1 MPEMNGWQVLEEL
14 KKKEK
19 APQVVIMTGYVP
31 QEGESIL
38 FDRKADGYLIKPIE
52 STRLETMLR
61 ALLFPQNL
69 GRHTEAVTIDDDPSI
84 ITAIE
89 KTLTIRGIHVTP
101 FNDGETAVQHI
112 RQNTPDLVITDLNL
126 PVMDGFGICRRI
138 RSDSDTSAV
147 PIIILTGDPSKENVR
162 QALGL
167 AVNGFLAK
175 PFDAPSLIAK
185 VFQVLGPKQPDA

>member
-1 MPEMNGWQVLEEL
+1 MNGWQVLEEP

-69 GRHTEAVTIDDDPSI
+69 GRRTEAVTIDDDPSI

-89 KTLTIRGIHVTP
+89 KTL
-101 FNDGETAVQHI
+101 
-112 RQNTPDLVITDLNL
+112 
-126 PVMDGFGICRRI
+126 
-138 RSDSDTSAV
+138 
-147 PIIILTGDPSKENVR
+147 PIWSSPT
-162 QALGL
+162 
-167 AVNGFLAK
+167 
-175 PFDAPSLIAK
+175 
-185 VFQVLGPKQPDA
+185 